1 LQRIDTFSGI
11 GRTIL
16 NLSAVLG
23 LSFVLAE
30 LIAILVHI
38 PGHSDADGTDKEDT
52 ADKESHGLEQSVRD
66 ALCAGVAAGIMY
78 VEFSG
83 EEYEEAE
90 VSSGESEFVPEDCAP
105 GDLTYFFA
113 HDMWRAAILKL
124 VLDKRKRQLHEAVA
138 STLELNYD
146 NAADDFV
153 SQIRIFN
160 HWKHSGNVTKAGE
173 IALAVGKTYEGLGLA
188 VQSARLYQEATNVG
202 TQKSAQL
209 EILIKLHVA
218 AGRALASALRFP
230 ESVLEYECA
239 LKVCVVVLAKT

>member
-1 LQRIDTFSGI
+1 M
-11 GRTIL
+11 
-16 NLSAVLG
+16 G
-23 LSFVLAE
+23 LSFQLADLVE
-30 LIAILVHI
+30 ILVHR
-38 PGHSDADGTDKEDT
+38 PSDSDTKKEGAHTID
-52 ADKESHGLEQSVRD
+52 ESVRET
-66 ALCAGVAAGIMY
+66 LRAAVKEGIMY
-78 VEFSG
+78 VELRNVES
-83 EEYEEAE
+83 EELEEAR
-90 VSSGESEFVPEDCAP
+90 GDPEFVPEDCAP

-138 STLELNYD
+138 STLALNYD

>member
-11 GRTIL
+11 GRNVL

-23 LSFVLAE
+23 LSFVLLD
-30 LIAILVHI
+30 LIEILLHT
-38 PGHSDADGTDKEDT
+38 PGDSDGTG
-52 ADKESHGLEQSVRD
+52 KESCDIVERSVRD
-66 ALCAGVAAGIMY
+66 TLRAAVEEGIMY
-78 VEFSG
+78 VVFSD
-83 EEYEEAE
+83 EECEE
-90 VSSGESEFVPEDCAP
+90 VGISSGESEFVPEDCAP

-209 EILIKLHVA
+209 EMLIKLHVA